1 MDEKLTIRKI
11 LTLIQ
16 VEYPNSFSNMDERM
30 MAAKEELWRKEFS
43 DDDLTLVY
51 AAVRLYMKGP
61 ERFAPSIGQIR
72 QKMQTLVQPTQLTEQ
87 EAWNLVSRA
96 CQNGIY
102 GYKREFEKL
111 PPEVQRAVGT
121 PEQIREWAKMPADT
135 VQTVIASNFM
145 RSFSARQKRDQELS
159 MLPESVREKI
169 SSVADNFKLPGGD

>member
-1 MDEKLTIRKI
+1 MDEKLTIAKI
-11 LTLIQ
+11 LTLLQ

-30 MAAKEELWRKEFS
+30 MAAKEELWRKEFAN
-43 DDDLTLVY
+43 DDLSLVY

-72 QKMQTLVQPTQLTEQ
+72 QKMQTLIQPTLLTEQ
-87 EAWNLVSRA
+87 DAWNLVFRA

-102 GYKREFEKL
+102 GYKQEFAKL

-135 VQTVIASNFM
+135 VQSVVASNFM
-145 RSFSARQKRDQELS
+145 RVFSARQKRDQEIA
-159 MLPESVREKI
+159 MLPDSIREKI
-169 SSVADNFKLPGGD
+169 SDASDNFKLPGGD